1 MKKPLY
7 TKYDEVSANNYV
19 SVESDGTEKMY
30 SYDTLIGIRH
40 PDGSLELTS
49 YWKASQT
56 TNYYRKQWT
65 GYNLP
70 ETRKLIEQGKIKL
83 V

>member
-7 TKYDEVSANNYV
+7 TKYGVVSANNYV
-19 SVESDGTEKMY
+19 SVDSDGTEKMY
-30 SYDTLIGIRH
+30 SYDTLIGIRR

-49 YWKASQT
+49 AWKYSGT

-83 V
+83 I